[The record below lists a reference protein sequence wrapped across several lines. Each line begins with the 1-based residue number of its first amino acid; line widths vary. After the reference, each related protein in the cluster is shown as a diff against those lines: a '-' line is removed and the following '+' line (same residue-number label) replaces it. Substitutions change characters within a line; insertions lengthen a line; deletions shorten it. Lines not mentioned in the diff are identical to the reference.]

1 MSFDYL
7 IVILSYN
14 HPELTKKTVDSVL
27 ALGFPPSKT
36 ILVHNGSDP
45 KNVNILKNAFSEID
59 HISMP
64 ENKGYTGGAN
74 FGLNHGFSKN
84 DAILFLTNDTEVLQ
98 LPETFPDKLD
108 VFSVLI
114 SKRNS
119 STVDSVY
126 GEVNLRTGS
135 LIHVRELA
143 DSKPK
148 DYIKMYIPGT
158 AFGITK
164 KAFQLLNGFDETYHT
179 YWDDVDLSVRAHR
192 LQLRLGYQ
200 SGFHV
205 KHKIGKTCHK
215 HRFYTLYLFQ
225 RNKKRFLKRYSV
237 SKLSFVFYYFEMLRL
252 GITILRRPKRK
263 DQIHFWWKA
272 LCDQSI

>member
-1 MSFDYL
+1 MTFDYL

-27 ALGFPPSKT
+27 SFGFPPAQT
-36 ILVHNGSDP
+36 LLIHNGSDP
-45 KNVNILKNAFSEID
+45 KNVNYLKTTFSEIE
-59 HISMP
+59 HVSVS

-84 DAILFLTNDTEVLQ
+84 NSILFLTNDTEVLR
-98 LPETFPDKLD
+98 LPETFPNDTDL
-108 VFSVLI
+108 FSILI

-119 STVDSVY
+119 ATIDSLF
-126 GEVNLRTGS
+126 GEVNLRTGA
-135 LIHVRELA
+135 LKHVRQL
-143 DSKPK
+143 SSVKQK
-148 DYIKMYIPGT
+148 DHIKMYIPGT

-164 KAFQLLNGFDETYHT
+164 KAFHILNGFDETYHT
-179 YWDDVDLSVRAHR
+179 YWDDVDLSLRAQQMH
-192 LQLRLGYQ
+192 LRLGYQ
-200 SGFHV
+200 SGFQV

-225 RNKKRFLKRYSV
+225 RNKQRFLKRFSV
-237 SKLSFVFYYFEMLRL
+237 SKLSFVFYYLEMLRL
-252 GITILRRPKRK
+252 GFVILRRPKRK

-272 LCDQSI
+272 LRDQSI